1 MKQSTLII
9 IVIIVI
15 LIIAVPTS
23 LWYLVFEK
31 PIKTDANELVLSA
44 DELTGWEF
52 VPDNS
57 FSNFAIRYYRNTSVE
72 VGNNLRIEIHCFD
85 STSSAK
91 AFFNESFWYE
101 FEPTSP
107 SLGDEGGRWNQT
119 AYDDVGNGT
128 FIVIMKQIYYS
139 YREANV
145 VAQLLF
151 ESDGYPPGS
160 PLDPNGIY
168 YEPWMDDIAI
178 QQMSKIDSF
187 NIHIF

>member
-15 LIIAVPTS
+15 LIIAVPIS

-31 PIKTDANELVLSA
+31 PIKTDPNELVLSP
-44 DELTGWEF
+44 DELAGWELI
-52 VPDNS
+52 PDDS
-57 FSNFAIRYYRNTSVE
+57 FSNFAIRNYRNASVE

-91 AFFNESFWYE
+91 AYFNEWGKSYVKP
-101 FEPTSP
+101 EPTSP

-119 AYDDVGNGT
+119 AT
-128 FIVIMKQIYYS
+128 FIVIKKQIYYS

-145 VAQLLF
+145 VAQLWF
-151 ESDGYPPGS
+151 ETDGYPPGS
-160 PLDPNGIY
+160 PLDPNGTY

-187 NIHIF
+187 NIHIL